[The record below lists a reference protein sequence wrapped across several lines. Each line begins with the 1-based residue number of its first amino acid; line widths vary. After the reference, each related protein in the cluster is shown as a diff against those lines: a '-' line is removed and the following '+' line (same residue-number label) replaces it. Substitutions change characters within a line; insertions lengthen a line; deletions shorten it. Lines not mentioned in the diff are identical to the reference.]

1 MAEAT
6 YSPTLST
13 ADVNKIWR
21 KVQGKLQTGFRFLN
35 EEWEMLDDIKENDL
49 DVSARE
55 VTVPLD
61 IELGAGIASIPEGGW
76 EAVPSSPNV
85 QELTLNWI
93 LLNGRFTASK
103 TAKYL
108 ARRNAAAQI
117 TDQIKYQGRKKIE
130 ALAADF
136 ADRFYGFSTAVLAQ
150 VSATGGAGTSQ
161 TIPLNNAYGVSG
173 INNAAFI
180 ARKFVVGD
188 RVAVIRAGALVSIG
202 TITAVTPA
210 TPSITATFGT
220 SFTPT
225 LADSIVKAN
234 SMENTTLAGTDYN
247 KGLIGLFDMM
257 TSASLHGLTHNE
269 WLPAYSDVTAGRLTG
284 MDLHRARTE
293 ISNYGDF
300 AGKGITV
307 LLSQGVERDI
317 IDQYQGRVQY
327 DSPFGMEIDG
337 SIKSKG
343 VTFRSTL
350 RVPPGYAFAWVNGA
364 IRKWTLINKP
374 EMPGWDDAKEMID
387 RSGFIFTIDFPVQLI
402 VTNRRALSYF
412 ANASE
417 I

>member
-1 MAEAT
+1 MQAT
-6 YSPTLST
+6 YTPTLST

-35 EEWEMLDDIKENDL
+35 EEWEMLDDIRENDL

-108 ARRNAAAQI
+108 ARRSAASQL

-136 ADRFYGFSTAVLAQ
+136 ADRFYGFSNGVLCL
-150 VSATGGAGTSQ
+150 VKTTGSSGTTH
-161 TIPLNNAYGVSG
+161 TIALDNAYGLTG
-173 INNAAFI
+173 IDNAAFI

-188 RVAVIRAGALVSIG
+188 RVAVIRSSALIAIG
-202 TITAVTPA
+202 TITAVTAA
-210 TPSITATFGT
+210 TPSITATFGAT
-220 SFTPT
+220 FTPT
-225 LADSIVKAN
+225 DGDAIVKAN
-234 SMENTTLAGTDYN
+234 SMENETLAGTDFN
-247 KGLIGLFDMM
+247 KGLIGIFDMM
-257 TSASLHGLTHNE
+257 TSASLHSLTHAE
-269 WLPAYSDVTAGRLTG
+269 WLPAYSDTASGRLTG

-300 AGKGITV
+300 AGKGVTV
-307 LLSQGVERDI
+307 LMSQGVERDI
-317 IDQYQGRVQY
+317 IDQYSGRVQY
-327 DSPFGMEIDG
+327 DDPFNMEIDG

-343 VTFRSTL
+343 VTFRTTP
-350 RVPPGYAFAWVNGA
+350 RVPPGYAFLWVNGA
-364 IRKWTLINKP
+364 IRKWTLIGKP
-374 EMPGWDDAKEMID
+374 VMPGWDDAKELQNQ
-387 RSGFIFTIDFPVQLI
+387 SGFIFTIDFPVQLI
-402 VTNRRALSYF
+402 CTNRRALAYF
-412 ANASE
+412 SNATE
-417 I
+417 L